1 MQTRY
6 KILILLVTFAIGV
19 LALWHFV
26 GDNEAMVRFRSR
38 FYGSAFYDLKPTFI
52 SAFDYASLWYGGIA
66 LLGVVMI
73 ALTFR
78 AGRRDGPGTRERLIE
93 LKPTKVRTEKL
104 LQGSSWYDRFKGHL
118 QDVGFER
125 KVRGLENELR
135 EKDELLQRQDEE
147 LDWLRSKVMIRPNL
161 SGRENELQREL
172 DGVTERL
179 QVNASATAE
188 LESRLTAAQ
197 ELLQNRSQEVD
208 VLKEEAIR
216 LTQQLDDLRLGK
228 EQTKDSITTEVD
240 ALNSEVTHL
249 REQLAN
255 LRLAKEEA
263 EHVWQQ
269 ELQAAKVSQA
279 SVMTAQENSLNEKVQ
294 VLESE
299 VAKKQELLQNRDKE
313 LKQLK
318 ATKAKVNSLRERLAA
333 AAAAKKQVENVLKQQ
348 LRKKTELLESKEVAW
363 KEGQESAAAKV
374 EALEND
380 LREREQLLKDRA
392 AAVEALESE
401 VNRWKDASSDGE
413 RAKSLLVQE
422 LQNRTE
428 LLQAKEAKVAE
439 LQARLHV
446 TLQALEN
453 AQSDVERLTRKG
465 DLGVAVKD
473 QLSKSA
479 PPKSRP
485 YRKGMNST
493 LFELGVAKARAT
505 ASRQAEEAR
514 RTPEADSIRKQAR
527 QVSRRDQEQRGRKR
541 T

>member
-6 KILILLVTFAIGV
+6 KILILLLTFAIGV
-19 LALWHFV
+19 LVLWHFV
-26 GDNEAMVRFRSR
+26 GDNEAMVQFRSR

-294 VLESE
+294 ALESE
-299 VAKKQELLQNRDKE
+299 VAEKQELLQNRDKE

-348 LRKKTELLESKEVAW
+348 LRKKTELLESKQAAL
-363 KEGQESAAAKV
+363 KESQESAAAKV

-401 VNRWKDASSDGE
+401 VNRWKDASSDRE

-439 LQARLHV
+439 LQDRLHV

-453 AQSDVERLTRKG
+453 AQSDVE
-465 DLGVAVKD
+465 
-473 QLSKSA
+473 
-479 PPKSRP
+479 
-485 YRKGMNST
+485 
-493 LFELGVAKARAT
+493 
-505 ASRQAEEAR
+505 
-514 RTPEADSIRKQAR
+514 
-527 QVSRRDQEQRGRKR
+527 
-541 T
+541 